1 MWFNPFF
8 RNDNMPDPDR
18 NAHELQTQGY
28 TILHNVLT
36 LDEVEAVRA
45 ALGEIFEREKEIG
58 RRRNWH
64 TNMHRVAYMLPQK
77 HPLFREVPLNERVL
91 PLMQKLLGGDCV
103 LSSINGMTMSEG
115 GKAQPLHLDQSQ
127 SVPGV
132 VLNINALYTLDD
144 FTRANGCTR
153 VVPFSQ
159 DRVVNQPIDQAAEE
173 EKTVYLEAPVGS
185 LIAFN
190 GAIIHAG
197 SANTTT
203 GPRRCLHAYYC
214 RAWVRP
220 QWDYPSS
227 LTPDVIA
234 TLSGTQRR
242 LFGFHPIESRY
253 DVATDAQLPMVR
265 DANAVPRA

>member
-1 MWFNPFF
+1 MS
-8 RNDNMPDPDR
+8 DPLDR

-28 TILHNVLT
+28 TIVHNVLT
-36 LDEVEAVRA
+36 LDEVEAVRG
-45 ALGEIFEREKEIG
+45 ALREIFEREKEIG
-58 RRRNWH
+58 RKRNWH
-64 TNMHRVAYMLPQK
+64 TDMHRVAYMLPQK
-77 HPLFREVPLNERVL
+77 HALFREIPLNPRVL
-91 PLMQKLLGGDCV
+91 PLMQKVLGSDCV

-115 GKAQPLHLDQSQ
+115 GKAQPLHLDQPQ
-127 SVPGV
+127 SVPGI

-159 DRVVNQPIDQAAEE
+159 DRVVKQPIDQEAEE
-173 EKTVYLEAPVGS
+173 KNTIYLEAPVGS

-190 GAIIHAG
+190 GGIIHAG

-203 GPRRCLHAYYC
+203 GLRRCLHAYYC

-227 LTPDVIA
+227 LTSDVVA
-234 TLSGTQRR
+234 TLNDQQRR
-242 LFGFHPIESRY
+242 LFGFHPTEWRY
-253 DVATDAQLPMVR
+253 DVATDAQTRTVR
-265 DANAVPRA
+265 VSQ

>member
-1 MWFNPFF
+1 MS
-8 RNDNMPDPDR
+8 DPLDR
-18 NAHELQTQGY
+18 HATELQTQGY
-28 TILHNVLT
+28 TIVHDVLT
-36 LDEVEAVRA
+36 MGEIETIRI

-64 TNMHRVAYMLPQK
+64 TEMHRATYMLPEK
-77 HPLFREVPLNERVL
+77 HALFRDIPLNPRVL
-91 PLMQKLLGGDCV
+91 PLMQKVLGGDCV

-115 GKAQPLHLDQSQ
+115 GKAQLLHLDQPL
-127 SVPGV
+127 SVPGT

-159 DRVVNQPIDQAAEE
+159 DRIVKQPIDQAAEE
-173 EKTVYLEAPVGS
+173 KDAIYLEAPVGS

-190 GAIIHAG
+190 GGIVHAG

-227 LTPDVIA
+227 LTPGVVA
-234 TLSGTQRR
+234 TLTEAQRR
-242 LFGFHPIESRY
+242 LFGFHPTESRY
-253 DVATDAQLPMVR
+253 DVATDAQVR
-265 DANAVPRA
+265 VVRS

>member
-1 MWFNPFF
+1 MS
-8 RNDNMPDPDR
+8 DPLDR
-18 NAHELQTQGY
+18 HAQELQTQGY
-28 TILHNVLT
+28 TIVHNVLT
-36 LDEVEAVRA
+36 LDEVETARA

-58 RRRNWH
+58 RQRNWH
-64 TNMHRVAYMLPQK
+64 TDMHRAAYMLPQK
-77 HPLFREVPLNERVL
+77 HPMFRELPPNPRVL
-91 PLMQKLLGGDCV
+91 PLMQRVLGSDCV

-115 GKAQPLHLDQSQ
+115 GKAQPLHLDQPQ
-127 SVPGV
+127 SVPGI

-159 DRVVNQPIDQAAEE
+159 DRVVMQPIDQAEE
-173 EKTVYLEAPVGS
+173 EKNAIYLEAPVGS

-190 GAIIHAG
+190 GGIIHAG

-203 GPRRCLHAYYC
+203 GPRRCVHAYYC

-227 LTPDVIA
+227 LTRDVVA
-234 TLSGTQRR
+234 TLNDTQRR
-242 LFGFHPIESRY
+242 LFGFHPIEERY
-253 DVATDAQLPMVR
+253 DVATDSRSRVVR
-265 DANAVPRA
+265 